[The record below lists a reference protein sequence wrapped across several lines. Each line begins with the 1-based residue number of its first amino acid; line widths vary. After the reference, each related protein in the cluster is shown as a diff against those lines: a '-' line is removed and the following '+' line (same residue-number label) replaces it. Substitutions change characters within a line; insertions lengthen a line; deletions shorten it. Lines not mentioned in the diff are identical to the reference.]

1 MPMRVAD
8 ATMEG
13 LLLQEHNSFWM
24 HGGVASVKDLVAAG
38 DRTGGATL
46 MVPRWTALRWRA
58 AILREQRLRHT
69 ARNVM
74 LVMIRGVEQVRLA
87 YQVQRYMYA
96 MTSSKASPSL
106 RIFGSSDRQTDLM
119 LIAS

>member
-1 MPMRVAD
+1 MRVAD

-24 HGGVASVKDLVAAG
+24 HGGVASVKDLVAG

-58 AILREQRLRHT
+58 AILEAPRVHGI
-69 ARNVM
+69 ARNNM
-74 LVMIRGVEQVRLA
+74 LGLLVGAEVVHLA
-87 YQVQRYMYA
+87 NY
-96 MTSSKASPSL
+96 TWK
-106 RIFGSSDRQTDLM
+106 
-119 LIAS
+119 